1 MARSI
6 QMTFIRTKGMINQ
19 AGPKWSHFLFILC
32 SQFSFNAGFI
42 LTNDADDRKLWR
54 INNVSHFQNWWI
66 IPVVLK
72 PLFSH
77 LGRNIHLGD
86 WCQFYGRNGKFRRC
100 CIKVAIIKGWKRY
113 SLNLWLIFF
122 CVGVKLNKYLFF
134 VFRSCRNSQL
144 IQLLQP
150 DSQYLL
156 KRLRGETE
164 ILAFWSQW
172 IGRPWWI
179 GRDLADKNEAQ
190 RKEVRFSGYW
200 PRN

>member
-1 MARSI
+1 MA
-6 QMTFIRTKGMINQ
+6 FIRTKGMASQ
-19 AGPKWSHFLFILC
+19 AVPKWSHFLFILC

-42 LTNDADDRKLWR
+42 LTNDADDRKLRR
-54 INNVSHFQNWWI
+54 INNISQFQNWWI

-72 PLFSH
+72 SLFSH
-77 LGRNIHLGD
+77 LGRNIHPGD
-86 WCQFYGRNGKFRRC
+86 WCLFYGRNGKFRRC
-100 CIKVAIIKGWKRY
+100 CIKGTIIKGWKRY

-122 CVGVKLNKYLFF
+122 LVGVKLNKYLFF

-150 DSQYLL
+150 DFQYLL

-179 GRDLADKNEAQ
+179 GRDLADKNEVQ